1 MTGTRNQRSQR
12 SSARAQRLY
21 EVAVLTALAGAPEG
35 LDGEGLL
42 AALADAG
49 IAIDDAVSAIER
61 AVSSRAIATERGV
74 FVLSG
79 EGARAI
85 LAFHGELEAALDPSP
100 TVPGMEECPSIPWL
114 TTVQTHWMDAVSLNY
129 AVDPEKLRSLLPPPL
144 EPEVFRGSAW
154 VQVLASR
161 LREMRP
167 QGTPGL
173 FGVSFHQVS
182 YRAAVRYPSAH
193 GGHRRGGYFVKSE
206 TDHPV
211 MRAVGNALVEF
222 RFHEFGLAD
231 VSLERRPRDELRFTV
246 RSREPGAAGSGDGG
260 IDVTLDVR
268 EGHGAGERSV
278 WPDLASLQAP
288 LVDCCDAFGV
298 DPEGW
303 IYVLTIDR
311 EPWRERFAKV
321 KRASVAWLERGPL
334 APARLDS
341 ALFIPEPCAYRWRPL
356 RRERWSPRPR

>member
-1 MTGTRNQRSQR
+1 MADPRNQHKRR
-12 SSARAQRLY
+12 DPDRLY
-21 EVAVLTALAGAPEG
+21 EVAALTALAGAPEG
-35 LDGEGLL
+35 LDGARLL
-42 AALADAG
+42 AVLEDAG
-49 IAIDDAVSAIER
+49 LTVDAAVSAVER
-61 AVSSRAIATERGV
+61 VVADGRAATEGSV

-79 EGARAI
+79 DGARAL

-100 TVPGMEECPSIPWL
+100 TVAGMEECASIPWL
-114 TTVQTHWMDAVSLNY
+114 TSVQTHWIDAVSLNY
-129 AVDPEKLRSLLPPPL
+129 AVDPERLRPLLPPPL

-167 QGTPGL
+167 QGTPSL
-173 FGVSFHQVS
+173 FGVNFHQVS

-193 GGHRRGGYFVKSE
+193 CPGGHRRGGYFVKSE

-222 RFHEFGLAD
+222 RFHGFGLAD
-231 VSLERRPRDELRFTV
+231 VSLDRRSEQLRFCV
-246 RSREPGAAGSGDGG
+246 RSRETGLIGEGGGA

-268 EGHGAGERSV
+268 EGHRAGPRSV
-278 WPDLASLQAP
+278 WPDLASLKEP

-298 DPEGW
+298 DPDGW

-321 KRASVAWLERGPL
+321 EHAYVEWLERGPL

-356 RRERWSPRPR
+356 RRERWSRAAR

>member
-1 MTGTRNQRSQR
+1 MASTQKQRP
-12 SSARAQRLY
+12 RAHRERLY
-21 EVAVLTALAGAPEG
+21 EVAALTALAGAPEG
-35 LDGEGLL
+35 LDAAQLL
-42 AALADAG
+42 AALEDG
-49 IAIDDAVSAIER
+49 GVSVDDAVAAIER
-61 AVSSRAIATERGV
+61 VVADKRAAVDGSV
-74 FVLSG
+74 FVLSSD
-79 EGARAI
+79 GAREI

-100 TVPGMEECPSIPWL
+100 SVPGMEECASIPWV
-114 TTVQTHWMDAVSLNY
+114 TTVQTHWIDAVSLNY
-129 AVDPEKLRSLLPPPL
+129 AVDPEKLRALLPPPL

-182 YRAAVRYPSAH
+182 YRAAVRYPSAS
-193 GGHRRGGYFVKSE
+193 GAPRRGGYFVKSE

-222 RFHEFGLAD
+222 RFHGFGLAD
-231 VSLERRPRDELRFTV
+231 VSLERARDELRFCV
-246 RSREPGAAGSGDGG
+246 RSRESGLVGGGDGD

-268 EGHGAGERSV
+268 EGHAAGERSV
-278 WPDLASLQAP
+278 WPDLASLQEP

-298 DPEGW
+298 DPDGW

-311 EPWRERFAKV
+311 EPWRERFARV
-321 KRASVAWLERGPL
+321 KSARVAWLERGPL

-341 ALFIPEPCAYRWRPL
+341 ALFIPDPCAYRWRPL
-356 RRERWSPRPR
+356 RRERWSPRT